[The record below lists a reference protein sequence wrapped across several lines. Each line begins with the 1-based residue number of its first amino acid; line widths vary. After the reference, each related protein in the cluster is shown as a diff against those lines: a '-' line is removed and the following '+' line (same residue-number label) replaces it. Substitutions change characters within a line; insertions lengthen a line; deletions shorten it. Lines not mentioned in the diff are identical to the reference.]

1 MIFGLCASAVFGTL
15 LGLFYALQ
23 TFLIDELW
31 ISPRVSPLQNAAML
45 VLVGAM
51 ILITTHFFGQ
61 LPQNYGK
68 IRLQLRESGTANYRF
83 VLLQMIFPAFILISG
98 TSLGPEATLVSS
110 TLLYGTWLRDKLRYY
125 DLHFDL
131 LQRFSGWQKWRR
143 LLAINKY
150 VLRTPVDSPA
160 MLPLSARLKK
170 VLTLAFFAN
179 GILWF
184 VIVFMLS
191 GEPGLVIRI
200 GSSHWQGKAWVILLP
215 LLFFSYFSGQVFYK
229 LMVRIKQFVA
239 LNIQRPFFE
248 VLLGGLVIFAAGLI
262 APEMLFS
269 GQHNFHLFTTG
280 WQSKSIAYLMMVA
293 LGKLVLLTICKQTG
307 WLGGDI
313 FPVLFSVTTIG
324 FVIAHFLPSV
334 DQIFAVVI
342 VAIGMGTAILGS
354 PILVG
359 SLIGIMFAPLNL
371 LPLVIVATIVLKI
384 WQDYLADR
392 VNVAYFKD
400 IYDKTKWSSR
410 VDNWS

>member
-1 MIFGLCASAVFGTL
+1 MFGLCASAVFGIL

-23 TFLIDELW
+23 TFLIEKLW
-31 ISPRVSPLQNAAML
+31 ISPQQNLLLNAVML
-45 VLVGAM
+45 VLIGTM
-51 ILITTHFFGQ
+51 ILTTTHFFGQ

-125 DLHFDL
+125 DLHFNKL
-131 LQRFSGWQKWRR
+131 EQLSGWQKWRI
-143 LLAINKY
+143 LLAVNKY
-150 VLRTPVDSPA
+150 VLRTPVSSPA
-160 MLPLSARLKK
+160 MLDLSAKMKK
-170 VLTLAFFAN
+170 FLMLLFFAN
-179 GILWF
+179 GVMWF
-184 VIVFMLS
+184 TIIFILS
-191 GEPGLVIRI
+191 GEPSLIIRI
-200 GSSHWQGKAWVILLP
+200 GVSHWQPKAWFILLP
-215 LLFFSYFSGQVFYK
+215 LLFFSYFLGQIFYK
-229 LMVRIKQFVA
+229 LMVRIKQFIA
-239 LNIQRPFFE
+239 LRIQRPIFE
-248 VLLGGLVIFAAGLI
+248 VLLGGVAIFAAGMI

-280 WQSKSIAYLMMVA
+280 WQSQSLPFLIMVA

-313 FPVLFSVTTIG
+313 FPVLFSVTIIG
-324 FVIAHFLPSV
+324 FIIAHFLTNV

-359 SLIGIMFAPLNL
+359 SLMGIMFAPLNL
-371 LPLVIVATIVLKI
+371 LPLVIVATALLKI

-392 VNVAYFKD
+392 ITVATFKD
-400 IYDKTKWSSR
+400 LYDKTKWSSR